1 MTDAKKTMAALIAV
15 LTILVA
21 WACSSSMLE
30 NLEAD
35 QVMVVQAPWSGEL
48 TWHTTPGTKWQ
59 LWGTVTKYHRRT
71 HFSFGSKD
79 KAGKPEGEPL
89 KIKFNEGGE
98 AKIFGSLSWDLPL
111 TPEHLT
117 EIHQKFHSE
126 EALEAQL
133 IRTNID
139 KAVSLTGP
147 MMSSFDSYGARKA
160 EMLSLIEDQLVKG
173 PYRIRTEMEM
183 VEDPITKEKKQV
195 RVAKLMTDPKT
206 GEIAREIT
214 SPLEHLGITVSNI
227 SMSDVEYEEKVKAQ
241 IDAQREAS
249 MAIQTAIAETKT
261 AEQQALTTAAKGSA
275 EAAATEWKQ
284 KAIAAGAV
292 ALATQEKDVA
302 VLAAAKTKEVALA
315 EASQK
320 FEVAQLGAQTA
331 EQEKLAAI
339 LKGEGE
345 AEARRLIMNADGGL
359 EKKLAAYIEVVK
371 AGSTAI
377 GSYTGNWSPQI
388 VMGGQGASTGTTT
401 AGTGIASAQ
410 QFMDMLV
417 LKTAKDLSL
426 DVLIPN
432 KAGDLQIKKPAMNTF
447 EYKAPAASVK

>member
-1 MTDAKKTMAALIAV
+1 MNKLIATGAGIV
-15 LTILVA
+15 TILLA
-21 WACSSSMLE
+21 LCYGSLFEDLDA
-30 NLEAD
+30 N
-35 QVMVVQAPWSGEL
+35 QYMVVQAPWTGKL
-48 TWHTTPGTKWQ
+48 TWHMAQGTKWQ
-59 LWGTVTKYHRRT
+59 GFGTVTKYPRQT
-71 HFSFGSKD
+71 HFSFGANSKD
-79 KAGKPEGEPL
+79 GRPDGLPL

-98 AKIFGSLSWDLPL
+98 AKIFGSLSWNMP
-111 TPEHLT
+111 TEEVQLT
-117 EIHQKFHSE
+117 EIHQRYHSE
-126 EALEAQL
+126 EAIETQL
-133 IRTNID
+133 IRPNID
-139 KAVSLTGP
+139 KAVALTGP
-147 MMSSFDSYGARKA
+147 MMSAFDSFAARKA
-160 EMLSLIEDQLVKG
+160 ELQAIVEDQFVKG
-173 PYRIRTEMEM
+173 IYKISIVKEL
-183 VEDPITKEKKQV
+183 VEDPLTHEKKET
-195 RVAKLMTDPKT
+195 RVAKPVADLKT
-206 GEIAREIT
+206 GEYIREVI
-214 SPLEHLGITVSNI
+214 SPLSTLGITVSNI
-227 SMSDVEYEEKVKAQ
+227 SMPDIEYEAKVQAQ

-275 EAAATEWKQ
+275 EAAGTEWKQ

-292 ALATQEKDVA
+292 ALAEQEKAVA

-388 VMGGQGASTGTTT
+388 IMGGQGSSTGTTT